1 MADQK
6 SINELLKEANRLKN
20 EAKKILADESKGQ
33 AALAIDVKKNNVEY
47 KKRLELLKEINSQ
60 IKEQRDAQKEVL
72 GSLMQEEQKI
82 KSFTGLQ
89 QSIAGIE
96 RKKVELLAQQGSM
109 HQNQKDA
116 FGRISELNQ
125 ELLGLSAEDIV
136 SRGEISRQ
144 IKAELDA
151 LDEKA
156 KRQGGLGAGSREL
169 LALMHEEYNIAQNV
183 SNLTQD
189 QQKQLEAQLSA
200 YEGMKTAVGGVLDT
214 LSVLTSTAGAAVGGL
229 LIGVGMVADKFGEVN
244 RQLGS
249 GFDLL
254 NKTNLSAGVLSFIF
268 DDTAGTVKALT
279 AEFGD
284 ASKATFSL
292 QANIGLMANNFGI
305 SNTEAASLVGSFAR
319 LNGGSTD
326 VASDMTKTTQEF
338 AKQNGIIPSALM
350 SDLAAST
357 EEFALYGKDG
367 GENILRAAGYAQKL
381 GVTMK
386 TLGGIADNLL
396 DFESSITKELE
407 LGAMLGKNINLNRA
421 RQLAYANDIEGA
433 TKETLRAL
441 GGVDAYNK
449 MDVFQKKAAADL
461 LGVSVAELDKMVKN
475 QENAGQLGSVINEKF
490 SKMGELLDTGLN
502 KYLGTGLKG
511 LGGYVIMAGQLTTGF
526 RGLGLTLKN
535 GLIPSLWN
543 GVKALMGWVIQ
554 GTIFLAKMIAS
565 ATLSIFNGTAFK
577 KAGAGLSSMVTGA
590 KSFFNS
596 CLLYTSPSPRD

>member
-47 KKRLELLKEINSQ
+47 KNRLELLKEINSQ

-144 IKAELDA
+144 IEAELSA

-214 LSVLTSTAGAAVGGL
+214 LS
-229 LIGVGMVADKFGEVN
+229 
-244 RQLGS
+244 
-249 GFDLL
+249 
-254 NKTNLSAGVLSFIF
+254 
-268 DDTAGTVKALT
+268 
-279 AEFGD
+279 
-284 ASKATFSL
+284 
-292 QANIGLMANNFGI
+292 
-305 SNTEAASLVGSFAR
+305 
-319 LNGGSTD
+319 
-326 VASDMTKTTQEF
+326 
-338 AKQNGIIPSALM
+338 
-350 SDLAAST
+350 
-357 EEFALYGKDG
+357 
-367 GENILRAAGYAQKL
+367 
-381 GVTMK
+381 
-386 TLGGIADNLL
+386 
-396 DFESSITKELE
+396 
-407 LGAMLGKNINLNRA
+407 
-421 RQLAYANDIEGA
+421 
-433 TKETLRAL
+433 
-441 GGVDAYNK
+441 
-449 MDVFQKKAAADL
+449 
-461 LGVSVAELDKMVKN
+461 
-475 QENAGQLGSVINEKF
+475 
-490 SKMGELLDTGLN
+490 
-502 KYLGTGLKG
+502 
-511 LGGYVIMAGQLTTGF
+511 
-526 RGLGLTLKN
+526 
-535 GLIPSLWN
+535 
-543 GVKALMGWVIQ
+543 
-554 GTIFLAKMIAS
+554 
-565 ATLSIFNGTAFK
+565 
-577 KAGAGLSSMVTGA
+577 
-590 KSFFNS
+590 
-596 CLLYTSPSPRD
+596 